1 MAYHHGRLVLYEQN
15 DWWDNQSFASPL
27 WYCKRTMD
35 YGSDSLWGLVGE
47 ALRCDRADSMGFFLN
62 NYENYW
68 WKESPNYTRRILGKQ
83 NNQALK
89 EQD

>member
-15 DWWDNQSFASPL
+15 DWGDNQSFASPL

-47 ALRCDRADSMGFFLN
+47 ASRCDRADSMVFFFKIIMRIIDEKRALTTLGV
-62 NYENYW
+62 YL
-68 WKESPNYTRRILGKQ
+68 ESKTIKL
-83 NNQALK
+83 
-89 EQD
+89 